1 MKPAQ
6 SARETVAVTVNGRPH
21 RIADRS
27 SVAALLAQM
36 GHAPESVAVAVNA
49 QFVPRSLH
57 GGHLLREGDQVT
69 CFQPIVGG

>member
-1 MKPAQ
+1 MKPAH
-6 SARETVAVTVNGRPH
+6 SALETVAVTVNGQLH
-21 RIADRS
+21 HIAHGS

-57 GGHLLREGDQVT
+57 AGHLLREGDQVT